1 MLTDALMALLLL
13 LLFCKLLVVLCLLLA
28 ISMQLVNWL
37 LPWPVL
43 VTVKALLLH
52 YCHCNCSS
60 GSLLLAVLALAS
72 DMHVSVAYE

>member
-37 LPWPVL
+37 LTWPAL
-43 VTVKALLLH
+43 PTVNALLLH
-52 YCHCNCSS
+52 
-60 GSLLLAVLALAS
+60 
-72 DMHVSVAYE
+72 